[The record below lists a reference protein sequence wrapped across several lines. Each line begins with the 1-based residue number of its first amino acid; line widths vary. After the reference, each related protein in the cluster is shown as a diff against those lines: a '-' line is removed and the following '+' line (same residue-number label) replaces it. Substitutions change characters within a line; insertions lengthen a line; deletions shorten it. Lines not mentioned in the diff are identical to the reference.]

1 MSSAGRI
8 LSPFLIIA
16 LILGAVAGLGVEYA
30 LTQPTIQQL
39 TVTKDRLQANVTAS
53 SATIAQLRSENT
65 KLEVRLNSTE
75 IVLSNVRQ
83 NLSAKELELSKTQ
96 QRLDLIQTAITKLDN
111 DRILLGDLRKDIP
124 TTREEARTFW
134 QGVRSRAVKV
144 DSALGASVDSIL
156 TSLDKYYTYWV
167 DPLQNATSSQQIG
180 DIVIKAVN
188 TGAFDY
194 VNAITKFQ
202 QDALLVV
209 VTHLNQT
216 VDLFSK

>member
-209 VTHLNQT
+209 ITHLNQT